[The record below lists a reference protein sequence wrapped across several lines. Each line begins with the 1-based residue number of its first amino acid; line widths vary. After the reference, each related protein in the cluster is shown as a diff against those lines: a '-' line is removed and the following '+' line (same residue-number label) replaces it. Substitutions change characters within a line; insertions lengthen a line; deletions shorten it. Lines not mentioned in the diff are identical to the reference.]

1 MATNSVQQSNE
12 KWWPSQWNWPYWQLQ
27 VREKVVCQSCELLT
41 FSSSSTVFK
50 LGVSVRLQRDEVTN
64 ATVGCVVLIF
74 HQFYDKLWLSQ
85 DESHHMCV
93 SLQHYSTGR
102 QTWTHYLNVSVTSS
116 VTVNFN
122 SACLHVLSCKLRICF
137 FYVGCSLN
145 LQWISW
151 GAQSHGIVLR
161 MTY

>member
-27 VREKVVCQSCELLT
+27 LCEKVVCHFCELLT
-41 FSSSSTVFK
+41 YRSSYTVFMFMV
-50 LGVSVRLQRDEVTN
+50 LVRVQWDEVTH

-74 HQFYDKLWLSQ
+74 HQFYDKLRLSQ
-85 DESHHMCV
+85 DKSHHMCV
-93 SLQHYSTGR
+93 SLQHYMTGR
-102 QTWTHYLNVSVTSS
+102 QIWTHYLNVSVKSS

-122 SACLHVLSCKLRICF
+122 GARLHVLSCKLRICF
-137 FYVGCSLN
+137 LYVGCSLN
-145 LQWISW
+145 LQWISS